1 MATTAFTIY
10 SHYDPSQREQLEIE
24 TGQIQEA
31 ASNDH
36 GGEEEPTTV
45 WEAEAFKARKKAPPP
60 RFVKATMDGWS
71 AIGDSGGT
79 STSLATDKNDVAG
92 WYRSLTQTRSSS
104 SSSGLEANGKSK
116 ATMVKEMTQKST
128 TPSSSLKTS
137 TGKGKGKQPR
147 ENNWFIQK
155 VLQQSQSDGTD
166 KPLSSS
172 SLADILARDPPPRPA
187 SGDKFHPPVFLALG
201 PSNKG
206 YALLE
211 NSGWTEGEALG
222 PDVVRTQ
229 KEGDRK
235 RKRGLGYGVKQ
246 ARIMREVD
254 LEGGDGEVK
263 EVVPVIDL
271 TVSDSSSDEGDGD
284 GDGVAEE
291 AMGASDDEH
300 TSDSLQQGLKTE
312 DSEPSVS
319 FVASSASS
327 SSNPIDRASARTALI
342 TPIPTILKSDRLGI
356 GLKAKT
362 VGPYKSSMKRIT
374 HNSAALAA
382 HLQRAEDAK
391 KRREKHGRGHR
402 SFARQYKEE
411 QRWRSD
417 MQAYM
422 NS

>member
-1 MATTAFTIY
+1 MATTAFTIC
-10 SHYDPSQREQLEIE
+10 SHYDPSQREQLELE

-31 ASNDH
+31 VSNNH

-71 AIGDSGGT
+71 AVGDSGRT
-79 STSLATDKNDVAG
+79 STPSAATDKNDVAG

-104 SSSGLEANGKSK
+104 SSSSPGLEANGKSE
-116 ATMVKEMTQKST
+116 ATVVKEVIQKPVS
-128 TPSSSLKTS
+128 PSSSLKPS
-137 TGKGKGKQPR
+137 AGRGKGKQPR

-155 VLQQSQSDGTD
+155 VLQQSQSDSTGS
-166 KPLSSS
+166 PPSSS

-222 PDVVRTQ
+222 PDEK
-229 KEGDRK
+229 KEGLGSGAK
-235 RKRGLGYGVKQ
+235 R
-246 ARIMREVD
+246 ARITKEVD

-271 TVSDSSSDEGDGD
+271 TVSDSSGDEGD

-300 TSDSLQQGLKTE
+300 ASDSLQQGLKTE

-319 FVASSASS
+319 FVASSAPS